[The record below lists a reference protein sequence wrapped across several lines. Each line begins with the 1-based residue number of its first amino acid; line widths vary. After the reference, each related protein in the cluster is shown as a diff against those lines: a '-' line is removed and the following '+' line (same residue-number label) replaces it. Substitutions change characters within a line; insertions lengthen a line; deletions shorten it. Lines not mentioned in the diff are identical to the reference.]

1 MKSVWWWPWQRTKPI
16 TLTMFVTSLYV
27 HALPVS
33 FWESKNCWQRN
44 IYMLCE
50 DLNVCRIH
58 TIRKMRN
65 NQKCVKR
72 LKVATWQVGSP
83 MTYWKV
89 IQGNDSFK
97 FRDVQDRCKLSR
109 SSSSNAIYII
119 TSKISQSLTFPK
131 CLIRSVSFWFI
142 ISLYSLEI
150 FNHKTTYHNT
160 CENGLK

>member
-16 TLTMFVTSLYV
+16 TLTMFATSLYV

-44 IYMLCE
+44 IY
-50 DLNVCRIH
+50 I
-58 TIRKMRN
+58 MRGFKRVSHLYDSQN
-65 NQKCVKR
+65 EKQPKCVKR

-97 FRDVQDRCKLSR
+97 FRDVWDRCKLSR
-109 SSSSNAIYII
+109 SSSWNAIYII
-119 TSKISQSLTFPK
+119 ISKVLQCLSFPK
-131 CLIRSVSFWFI
+131 CLNPASKLHTKLLVKMR
-142 ISLYSLEI
+142 
-150 FNHKTTYHNT
+150 
-160 CENGLK
+160 